1 MNESFD
7 LLLSRYRQQLELLN
21 YSARTWT
28 TRASYLNGFTRFLD
42 EAQITEAQAVT
53 AAVMADF
60 QRWLFYEPT
69 VHGAARAAVTLN
81 RTLTAV
87 RGFFRFLKQEGYI
100 ARDPTEEIEFAR
112 EPQRLP
118 RNILTPQEARKIVET
133 PDTSTHIGYRDRVI
147 LEVLYATGIRKLE
160 LMNLVLDD
168 VNLEEELLRINGGK
182 GAKDRVVPLSRVAC
196 SFLESYIKGVRPELL
211 RSSSSVERG
220 AASATRDSGALF
232 VSMRGNPIA
241 RNSLGAV
248 VEKYAK
254 LARVKKHVTCH
265 LWRHSCATHLLK
277 NKANLRHVQEILG
290 HRSLATTERYL
301 SLTITDLKAAH
312 SKCHPRERD
321 HRAAQSRSAAG
332 GIGEAHRRC
341 HPREKGVEKGGGSG

>member
-1 MNESFD
+1 MKTDLQSATADKSSADVERESSSVERSGLP
-7 LLLSRYRQQLELLN
+7 LLLNRYRQQLELLN
-21 YSARTWT
+21 YSARTWQ
-28 TRASYLNGFTRFLD
+28 TRASYLRGFTRFLD
-42 EAQITEAQAVT
+42 EVKITEVQAVT

-100 ARDPTEEIEFAR
+100 ARDPSEEIEFAR

-133 PDTSTHIGYRDRVI
+133 PDTSTHVGYRDRVI

-196 SFLESYIKGVRPELL
+196 SFLESYVKGVRPELMGKK
-211 RSSSSVERG
+211 SSDR
-220 AASATRDSGALF
+220 LF

-248 VEKYAK
+248 VEKYAR

-301 SLTITDLKAAH
+301 SLTITDLK
-312 SKCHPRERD
+312 
-321 HRAAQSRSAAG
+321 
-332 GIGEAHRRC
+332 EAHRRC
-341 HPREKGVEKGGGSG
+341 HPREKGLEKGGGMA